1 MFEQIKNLAAEV
13 PNGVYSLLAAL
24 LPLLGAFFLQS
35 KKIKG
40 LQEIAEKNISM
51 LKEVPV
57 ESSAHEIF
65 EEIVIQNAQKIKEE
79 SAKQKDWTAIFI
91 AGGLLAVAYFV
102 GVFAVYLGSLGGV
115 SIVGAIVAW
124 VVVVFVGLVGLVG
137 LAQGLSGKGRKE
149 GVKR

>member
-24 LPLLGAFFLQS
+24 LPFLGAFFLQS

-65 EEIVIQNAQKIKEE
+65 EEIVIQNAQK
-79 SAKQKDWTAIFI
+79 
-91 AGGLLAVAYFV
+91 
-102 GVFAVYLGSLGGV
+102 
-115 SIVGAIVAW
+115 
-124 VVVVFVGLVGLVG
+124 
-137 LAQGLSGKGRKE
+137 
-149 GVKR
+149 